1 MYFCISTV
9 HFSVLVNGKA
19 AGFFPSTRGLRQGE
33 PLSPLL
39 FILVME
45 TLSKLI
51 IKATKG
57 RFLEGIHI
65 NGSWQE
71 DILISHLLFDDDTLI
86 FYKSEVSQL
95 GYLRCIIVLFG
106 VM

>member
-1 MYFCISTV
+1 
-9 HFSVLVNGKA
+9 
-19 AGFFPSTRGLRQGE
+19 
-33 PLSPLL
+33 
-39 FILVME
+39 ME